1 MNIPPQGW
9 HQVLPFAQ
17 IGGRYEELYP
27 GIYDRLNNNEVKFV
41 DVPAMLQAL
50 EQMKEM
56 ADKGYYGEDFLAN
69 TGTTA
74 EIVNSLATGQAAMTL
89 ANPGLIKEIEAAY
102 PDWRI

>member
-1 MNIPPQGW
+1 MKKILSENITPIYEYTSQGW

-56 ADKGYYGEDFLAN
+56 ADKGYYEK
-69 TGTTA
+69 
-74 EIVNSLATGQAAMTL
+74 ISL
-89 ANPGLIKEIEAAY
+89 LILVLLLKL
-102 PDWRI
+102 